1 MTTHLSGQFQI
12 TGWDETA
19 YSENNDGSKQTNA
32 KITQLY
38 QGDIEGTS
46 ELQYLMSYSS
56 KGSAV
61 FVGIEMI
68 FCSIDGKSGGFV
80 IQHNGKFE
88 AGIARSNFSI
98 IPDSGKDEFE
108 GITGTGSFT
117 SGENGQASYT
127 LEINTKLK

>member
-1 MTTHLSGQFQI
+1 MTTRLNGLFQI

-19 YSENNDGSKQTNA
+19 YSENDDGSKQTNA
-32 KITQLY
+32 KITQNY

-46 ELQYLMSYSS
+46 ELQYLMSYTSN
-56 KGSAV
+56 GSAV
-61 FVGIEMI
+61 FVGIETI

-88 AGIARSNFSI
+88 AGVASSNFSI
-98 IPDSGKDEFE
+98 VPDSGKDAFV

-127 LEINTKLK
+127 IETNT